1 MSGNVSAPS
10 SGGRAGGWG
19 RRRPAAAGGPI
30 ASIRSRSDCPLRMA
44 VTVAVATPLLTER
57 EATAAPRPLRRTR

>member
-10 SGGRAGGWG
+10 SGGRAGLWG
-19 RRRPAAAGGPI
+19 AAAAAAGGPI